1 MGSTKASYLI
11 RFDDLSPT
19 MSKERFDRFMVI
31 VERHGIH
38 PILAVVPDNQDSEL
52 KVDDP
57 DPNFWNRMRALEAA
71 GATIALHGYQ
81 HVCESSGPSILEMH
95 PQSEFAGVPE
105 QTQRQWIRRGLEI
118 LRGKGLCPRLFV
130 APRHGFDSATLRAL
144 VEEGLGFLSDGF
156 ASRPFMRNEVF
167 WIPQQL
173 WEPVKKPQGLWT
185 ICLHTNTA
193 RPELEEKLDIFLHEA
208 RDQFTSFDQVISK
221 GEPAELRWNER
232 MRETFA
238 AKRLRPRSV

>member
-1 MGSTKASYLI
+1 
-11 RFDDLSPT
+11 
-19 MSKERFDRFMVI
+19 
-31 VERHGIH
+31 
-38 PILAVVPDNQDSEL
+38 
-52 KVDDP
+52 
-57 DPNFWNRMRALEAA
+57 
-71 GATIALHGYQ
+71 
-81 HVCESSGPSILEMH
+81 SSGPSILEMH